1 MASIWI
7 PLNYP
12 EPVDLSQQTIFP
24 DITVNNI
31 YELRSFLAVDDDTP
45 ISTIRSNPSI
55 SMDVDDEDDIA
66 TQNNTMTNGSKSN
79 GNNLTTIKSLKKKSF
94 RGASTVSACSSSSSM
109 VNGCLPATGCF
120 SSSKNKVNA
129 SSSAVYPRRFLSPP
143 DLDNNNSNASDGS

>member
-12 EPVDLSQQTIFP
+12 EPVDPSQQTIFP

-31 YELRSFLAVDDDTP
+31 YELRSFLAVDENTP
-45 ISTIRSNPSI
+45 QIGTIRH
-55 SMDVDDEDDIA
+55 MDVDDEDDIA
-66 TQNNTMTNGSKSN
+66 TQHTTITNCN
-79 GNNLTTIKSLKKKSF
+79 IGNNSIATVKSLKKKSF

-129 SSSAVYPRRFLSPP
+129 SNSAVYPRRFLSPP